1 MKPSKQ
7 IGLLQSQLDKSLPSR
22 WIWVAEDL
30 QEIGIQVAKLEG
42 ENESHRNG
50 IAYKTLFAIAQ
61 EQKEEIEALRQDD

>member
-1 MKPSKQ
+1 MKLSER
-7 IGLLQSQLDKSLPSR
+7 IRNAWTNNRRGWTVDFNFNER
-22 WIWVAEDL
+22 GEVADE
-30 QEIGIQVAKLEG
+30 VAKLEG